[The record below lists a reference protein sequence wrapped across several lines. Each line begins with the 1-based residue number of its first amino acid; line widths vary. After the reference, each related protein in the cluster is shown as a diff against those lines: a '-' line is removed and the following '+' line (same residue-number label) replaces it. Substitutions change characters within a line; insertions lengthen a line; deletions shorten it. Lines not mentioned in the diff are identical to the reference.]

1 MRTEQYS
8 TVIIIKSLDHMLY
21 IKLFVS
27 YFIYCYYI
35 IVYIVYIVYIVI
47 YKTILL
53 CSIGTMLI
61 SLFQSKSLVLGDK
74 VPVQEFSI
82 AEQT

>member
-35 IVYIVYIVYIVI
+35 IVYIVYIVI